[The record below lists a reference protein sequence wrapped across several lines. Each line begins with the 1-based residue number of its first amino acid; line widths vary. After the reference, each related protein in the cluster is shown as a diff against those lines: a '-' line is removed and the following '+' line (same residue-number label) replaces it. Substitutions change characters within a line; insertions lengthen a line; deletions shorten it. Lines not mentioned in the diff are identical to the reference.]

1 MGYMPLQAGLRR
13 VQLLLLSIML
23 FAAAPA
29 VATPPPA
36 QPLSALAMDTWDMA
50 SGLPQQGAQFITQD
64 ADGFLWLGGMEGL
77 VRFDGQRFR
86 SYTSQSHPGLPSR
99 WITGLQRDRQGRLW
113 VGTAQGLVSHHN
125 GLFLPAPG
133 QRQET
138 TIESVLALAL
148 DQQGQLLVAGPQ
160 AIHRLDPVFGPRK
173 LATIPHTNLP
183 VQMASSPEGLWLG
196 VNNQLWQLREGEL
209 HAIALPQRPGLSIS
223 RLFHHAG
230 HLWLGTSHGLYRR
243 HGQAWQALPD
253 QRLLAHVRS
262 LGDDG
267 LGGMLAITPSQLLR
281 LDGSGRVVDSLPL
294 NGKLTG
300 FTQSYL
306 DSQDNLWL
314 TGLNQELHRLWPGPV
329 QLIPLPRTDRRN
341 DNVAHWQ
348 WSVARTDSGK
358 LVSGGNFGLAVL
370 GPDNRQQL
378 LLPVAQT
385 GEIYSLYADGP
396 RLWAGTRSG
405 LTLYEHLQRQPLPAA
420 ASRAGENINVIT
432 RLPRHGLLVGSN
444 RGLYRY
450 DAQLQVQP
458 ITSPEAIPLPAVRS
472 LMPHRDQSVWIGT
485 EQGLFTLPAGSRT
498 ARPLPM
504 PTGTH
509 WVAALLQLPDGR
521 VLMAE
526 YNLQGIWLLDHGRW
540 QPLGVEQGLPRNLPF
555 DLKLDAAGTVWVHGQ
570 SGIYHFR
577 PEQIDAH
584 RQDPT
589 RLIQVHNVVSMDK
602 QRLGGQAFGCC
613 AGLGSGRLLLE
624 PGHAFAVTALGLLQ
638 IDTPQTA
645 QPLSPPSIRIDGIHT
660 RGGWHSASG
669 QQLDFPASARDLQIE
684 VAMANLDPVLR
695 PQLFYRL
702 LGYQP
707 HWQAM
712 QADQQGLVRY
722 TNLPA
727 GQYQLEVRSN
737 LSGSDGAGTDR
748 IQFQIAPYW
757 FQSLPF
763 RAVLALLLGGLT
775 LFTVGTINRIQRRR
789 RQRLEQLVEQR
800 TQDLHDANRQLEQIS
815 YQDPLTGLH
824 NRRYISRQIP
834 QDLARP
840 QAQCTQAS
848 TLFVLMDI
856 DHFKTIN
863 DRHGHAMGDQVLCE
877 VACRLRSQLRPGDHL
892 ARWGGEEFL
901 MVIHQV
907 PRDQHTAL
915 AERLRTAIANQP
927 VVLDGLALNVTISLG
942 LAELAYS
949 PGHPDSWQW
958 EQSITV
964 ADIGLYAA
972 KRHGRNGW
980 AIHRLR
986 PGQPPGQTPDLLEL
1000 LQAGQLELELS
1011 RPHG

>member
-1 MGYMPLQAGLRR
+1 MRLQAWLRR
-13 VQLLLLSIML
+13 GQLLALSILLS
-23 FAAAPA
+23 AAAQAPA
-29 VATPPPA
+29 APSRVGA
-36 QPLSALAMDTWDMA
+36 LSALAMDTWNMA
-50 SGLPQQGAQFITQD
+50 SGLPQQGAQFIEQD

-125 GLFLPAPG
+125 GLFLPPPG
-133 QRQET
+133 QRQAT
-138 TIESVLALAL
+138 TIPSVLSLAL

-160 AIHRLDPVFGPRK
+160 AIHRLDPVFGPRQ
-173 LATIPHTNLP
+173 LTAIPHTQLP
-183 VQMASSPEGLWLG
+183 VHMASSPEGLWLG
-196 VNNQLWQLREGEL
+196 VNNQLWQLRDGRL
-209 HAIALPQRPGLSIS
+209 HAIALPQRPGLGIS
-223 RLFHHAG
+223 RLFLHAG
-230 HLWLGTSHGLYRR
+230 QLWLATNQGLYRR
-243 HGQAWQALPD
+243 HGQAWQALSD
-253 QRLLAHVRS
+253 HRLMAHVRS

-267 LGGMLAITPSQLLR
+267 QGGMLAITPSQLLR
-281 LDGSGRVVDSLPL
+281 LDGSGRVIDSLPL

-306 DSQDNLWL
+306 DSLDNLWL

-329 QLIPLPRTDRRN
+329 QLIPPPPADSHN
-341 DNVAHWQ
+341 DNIAHWQ
-348 WSVARTDSGK
+348 WSVARTEAGQ

-370 GPDNRQQL
+370 GPDHRQQL
-378 LLPVAQT
+378 RLPVTQT

-396 RLWAGTRSG
+396 RLWAGTRTG
-405 LTLYEHLQRQPLPAA
+405 LSLYEHLQRQPLPAA
-420 ASRAGENINVIT
+420 ARLAGESINVIA
-432 RLPRHGLLVGSN
+432 RLPRHGLLVGSD
-444 RGLYRY
+444 RGLYHF

-458 ITSPEAIPLPAVRS
+458 ITTAEAAALPAVRS
-472 LMPHRDQSVWIGT
+472 LMPHQDQSVWIGT
-485 EQGLFTLPAGSRT
+485 EHGLFTLPAGSST
-498 ARPLPM
+498 ARPVPM
-504 PTGTH
+504 PAGTH

-526 YNLQGIWLLDHGRW
+526 YNLQGIWLLDHGHW
-540 QPLGVEQGLPRNLPF
+540 QPLGVAQGLPRNLPF
-555 DLKLDAAGTVWVHGQ
+555 DLQLDAAGTVWVHGQ
-570 SGIYHFR
+570 SGLYHFR

-624 PGHAFAVTALGLLQ
+624 PGQAYAVTALGLLQ
-638 IDTPQTA
+638 IDTRQPA
-645 QPLSPPSIRIDGIHT
+645 QALPPPRIRIDGIHT
-660 RGGWHSASG
+660 RRGWHSASG
-669 QQLDFPASARDLQIE
+669 QQLDFPAGTRDLQVE

-707 HWQAM
+707 QWQAL
-712 QADQQGLVRY
+712 QADQQGRVHY

-737 LSGSDGAGTDR
+737 LSGADSAGTDR

-763 RAVLALLLGGLT
+763 RAMLALLLGGVT
-775 LFTVGTINRIQRRR
+775 LFAVGAIHRIQRRR

-815 YQDPLTGLH
+815 CQDPLTGLH

-840 QAQCTQAS
+840 QPHCMQAS

-863 DRHGHAMGDQVLCE
+863 DRHGHAAGDQVLCE
-877 VACRLRSQLRPGDHL
+877 VASRLRRQLRPGDHL

-907 PRDQHTAL
+907 PRDQHAAL
-915 AERLRTAIANQP
+915 AERLRTAIAHHP

-942 LAELAYS
+942 LAELVY
-949 PGHPDSWQW
+949 HPEHPASWHW

-986 PGQPPGQTPDLLEL
+986 TRQPLDQRHDLLEL

-1011 RPHG
+1011 RPAG